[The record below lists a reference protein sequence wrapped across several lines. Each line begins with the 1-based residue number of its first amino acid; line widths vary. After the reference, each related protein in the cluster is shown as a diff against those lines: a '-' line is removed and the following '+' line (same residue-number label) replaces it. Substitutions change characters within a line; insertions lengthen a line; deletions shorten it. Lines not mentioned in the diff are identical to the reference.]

1 MRILYATMEID
12 PFLKLTSAAAFLKRL
27 PQKMQDKGHEIRILM
42 PKFGVINER
51 RNRLHEVVRLSGIN
65 IRVAGEEKPLT
76 IKVATIPN
84 VRLQVYFLDN
94 EDYFKRKAVI
104 KDKKG
109 TFFDDN
115 LERAVF
121 FSKGLI
127 ETVRKLGW
135 APDLVHCHGWMTSLV
150 PLYLSTYYKEDPI
163 FQGTDIAYTLYNNEL
178 SLPLPDNAADIIRLD
193 GISDEALAPYVEGTY
208 AHLAA
213 AGLENASV
221 KARGHEELDGSLKE
235 VLDARGYSELAFDG
249 NGDDL
254 DAYVEFYHQL
264 YPEKAGEAAAAAK

>member
-135 APDLVHCHGWMTSLV
+135 APDLVHCHG
-150 PLYLSTYYKEDPI
+150 
-163 FQGTDIAYTLYNNEL
+163 TDIAYTLYNNEL